1 MSSALAIASVTAV
14 LRDLLHNG
22 LIDQDVSANIGG
34 DVKVTALP
42 PDRITT
48 GDHEQSQINLFLYQV
63 TPNAGWRNFG
73 LPSRDGRGESIAA
86 PPLALDLHYL
96 LSAYGAQDFHAEILL
111 GYAMQLLHET
121 PVLGRDA
128 IRTAL
133 GATTL
138 VDATDG
144 LPATLAALST
154 SALADQVEQ
163 IKIAPQTLN
172 TEETSKLWT
181 ALQARYRA
189 AAAYHV
195 SVVLIDSRQRVRAA
209 LPVLR
214 RGEEDRGVDA
224 HASAALPNI
233 TRLRLPHSQSSAL
246 VGDEIRLQ
254 IENGA
259 GFSAVRFSHNRS
271 QVSFEIPSAGIA
283 TVEDDLGLPELAVPV
298 AQPVISPTGSVLP
311 PWFAGNYAVALVVD
325 QGTKRFTSNEVI
337 FSLAPRILAVPQ
349 DPLTADGDGNATLTI
364 TCTPPVRLV
373 RVDDTSTR
381 FDQQVELLLGGRFG
395 RPLVPEPP
403 AANAGPPAPQPLG
416 LETLVFVFPIVPAD
430 AGDYLPRLRIDGVE
444 MPAVDWKK
452 TPPEF
457 DWSHK
462 VTIA

>member
-1 MSSALAIASVTAV
+1 VSSALAIASVTAV

-22 LIDQDVSANIGG
+22 LIDQDVSSNLGG

-48 GDHEQSQINLFLYQV
+48 GDHEQSQLNLFLYQV

-73 LPSRDGRGESIAA
+73 LPSRDRRGDSVAA
-86 PPLALDLHYL
+86 PPLAIDLHYL

-121 PVLGRDA
+121 PMLGRDA

-133 GATTL
+133 GAPVL
-138 VDATDG
+138 VNASDG

-163 IKIAPQTLN
+163 IKITPQTLN

-195 SVVLIDSRQRVRAA
+195 SVVLIDSRQRVRVA

-224 HASAALPNI
+224 QANATQPNI
-233 TRLRLPHSQSSAL
+233 TRLRLPHQQSSAL

-254 IENGA
+254 IENAA
-259 GFSAVRFSHNRS
+259 GFSAIRFTHTRLEA
-271 QVSFEIPSAGIA
+271 SFEVPNAGVA
-283 TVEDDLGLPELAVPV
+283 NVEDDLGAPELAVPV
-298 AQPVISPTGSVLP
+298 TTPVIAPNGSVLP
-311 PWFAGNYAVALVVD
+311 PWFAGNYAVAVVVD
-325 QGTKRFTSNEVI
+325 QGTKRFTSKEVV
-337 FSLAPRILAVPQ
+337 FSLAPRILTVPQ
-349 DPLTADGDGNATLTI
+349 NPLTADGLGMATLTI
-364 TCTPPVRLV
+364 TCTPPIRLA
-373 RVDDTSTR
+373 RIDDTHTR
-381 FDQQVELLLGGRFG
+381 FDQKVELLLGGGFG
-395 RPLVPEPP
+395 QPLVPQPPP
-403 AANAGPPAPQPLG
+403 ANAAPPPPQPLG
-416 LETLVFVFPIVPAD
+416 LETLVFVFPVTAAD
-430 AGDYLPRLRIDGVE
+430 AGDYLPRLRVDDVE
-444 MPAVDWKK
+444 MPVVDWSK

-457 DWSHK
+457 DWSRK